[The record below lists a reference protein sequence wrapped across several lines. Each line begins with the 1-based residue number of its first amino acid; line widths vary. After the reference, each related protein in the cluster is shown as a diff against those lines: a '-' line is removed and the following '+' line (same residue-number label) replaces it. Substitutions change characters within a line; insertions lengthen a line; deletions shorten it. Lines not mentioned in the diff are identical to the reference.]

1 LDRFLT
7 LFGPLA
13 WPLATL
19 LIALIFR
26 RDVARAL
33 GRVGQFKYRDLEVSF
48 REDLH
53 QAEELARSIPAPPPR
68 SSIMLEAETGE
79 AKPLMGQLIGDISPP
94 PPSPPEDR
102 EALLKLAARTPREAI
117 EAAWG
122 LVGRALVRV
131 ATAHGDLRAPVHAN
145 PDLAVRHLV
154 DRGRLAGVEGMLV
167 RLLRTL
173 RDRSA
178 RLDQPSPSREE
189 ARRFVDLAWKLASR
203 LEDHG

>member
-26 RDVARAL
+26 SDVTRAL
-33 GRVGQFKYRDLEVSF
+33 GRVGRFKYRDLEVSF

-53 QAEELARSIPAPPPR
+53 QAEELARSIPAPPP
-68 SSIMLEAETGE
+68 SSPVVLEIETGE
-79 AKPLMGQLIGDISPP
+79 AKPLVGQLIGEISPP
-94 PPSPPEDR
+94 PSPLEGR
-102 EALLKLAARTPREAI
+102 ETLLNLAARSPREAV
-117 EAAWG
+117 ETAWG

-131 ATAHGDLRAPVHAN
+131 AAAHGDFRASGHSN
-145 PDLAVRHLV
+145 PDLAVRYLV
-154 DRGRLAGVEGMLV
+154 DRGRLADVEVMLV

-178 RLDQPSPSREE
+178 RLDQPSPSRDE
-189 ARRFVDLAWKLASR
+189 ARRFVDLAWKMASR